1 MDLHW
6 RSFFQEVEKDEGIN
20 TKFKMHD
27 LIHDLAL
34 SVSRSE
40 CALVNSNANNAIEKV
55 HHLSFSFAN
64 VSFFREN
71 LSTLVKAYKLQ
82 TFFLAYDPWVDVGET
97 MEESTLK
104 MLSSSFRY
112 LRALDLHV
120 LKINILSNIIGTL
133 MHLKYLDLSSNDIE
147 VLPSSIIKL
156 VNLQTLKLSMCVN
169 LKELPIDIK
178 KLISDGAYLRQ
189 SSDVYPNGSR
199 RRPGYLYDQGNSF
212 YYG

>member
-6 RSFFQEVEKDEGIN
+6 RSFFQEVEKDEGMN

-40 CALVNSNANNAIEKV
+40 CALVNSNANN
-55 HHLSFSFAN
+55 
-64 VSFFREN
+64 VSTFIRKN
-71 LSTLVKAYKLQ
+71 LSTLVKANKLW
-82 TFFLAYDPWVDVGET
+82 TFILACDPWVSVGET

-104 MLSSSFRY
+104 TFISSFRY
-112 LRALDLHV
+112 LRALDLHG

-147 VLPSSIIKL
+147 VLPSSITKL
-156 VNLQTLKLSMCVN
+156 VNLQTLKL
-169 LKELPIDIK
+169 
-178 KLISDGAYLRQ
+178 
-189 SSDVYPNGSR
+189 
-199 RRPGYLYDQGNSF
+199 
-212 YYG
+212 